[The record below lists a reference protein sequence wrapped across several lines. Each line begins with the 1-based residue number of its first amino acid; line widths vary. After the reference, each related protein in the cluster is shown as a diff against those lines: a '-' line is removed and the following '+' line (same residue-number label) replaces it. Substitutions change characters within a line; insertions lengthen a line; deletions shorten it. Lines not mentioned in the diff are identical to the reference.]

1 MEMWKKQKKTAIAF
15 CVFLSLMFLCTL
27 VSRAV
32 YASRLPQIT
41 TKKPERTALIHKVE
55 TEGLVS
61 QGMEYAVNTLSGL
74 RCRTVHA
81 HVGDRVTAET
91 LLFEIDMEDLQ
102 TINDIINSAVKNS
115 SYITAIISSCVF
127 ILYTLIIKVV
137 DLYKSKD
144 RNKPLVE
151 MASAIKEVS
160 ENAVKLNQVLDKTI
174 QDAETKEAS
183 RITNI
188 ILTAF
193 TSFKSAVLD
202 QCIDVII
209 HNNIE
214 ATRDNVKQTIYK
226 TVSTEYYKI
235 YSIFSAYE
243 HDTVNVATKIKEEW
257 IDDITNECLEIIYD
271 GADSVTRIRQLN
283 NKLNLIVEEYSIYIK
298 NKVFNH

>member
-1 MEMWKKQKKTAIAF
+1 
-15 CVFLSLMFLCTL
+15 
-27 VSRAV
+27 
-32 YASRLPQIT
+32 
-41 TKKPERTALIHKVE
+41 
-55 TEGLVS
+55 
-61 QGMEYAVNTLSGL
+61 
-74 RCRTVHA
+74 
-81 HVGDRVTAET
+81 
-91 LLFEIDMEDLQ
+91 MEDLQ
-102 TINDIINSAVKNS
+102 TINGIINSAVKNS

-160 ENAVKLNQVLDKTI
+160 GNVVKLNQVLDKTI

-183 RITNI
+183 RITNM
-188 ILTAF
+188 ILTVF

-226 TVSTEYYKI
+226 TVSTEYYEI

-257 IDDITNECLEIIYD
+257 IDDVTNECLKIIYD

>member
-1 MEMWKKQKKTAIAF
+1 MWREY
-15 CVFLSLMFLCTL
+15 CHFLKS
-27 VSRAV
+27 
-32 YASRLPQIT
+32 
-41 TKKPERTALIHKVE
+41 
-55 TEGLVS
+55 
-61 QGMEYAVNTLSGL
+61 N
-74 RCRTVHA
+74 
-81 HVGDRVTAET
+81 
-91 LLFEIDMEDLQ
+91 MEDLQ
-102 TINDIINSAVKNS
+102 TINDVINSAVKNS

-144 RNKPLVE
+144 RNKPLVD
-151 MASAIKEVS
+151 MASAIKKVS
-160 ENAVKLNQVLDKTI
+160 ENVVKLNQVLDKTI
-174 QDAETKEAS
+174 QDAETKEAN

-214 ATRDNVKQTIYK
+214 ATKDNVKQTIYK

-243 HDTVNVATKIKEEW
+243 HDMVNVATKIKEEW
-257 IDDITNECLEIIYD
+257 IDDITNECLKIIYN
-271 GADSVTRIRQLN
+271 GVDSSTRIRQLN